1 MDDVS
6 DQINCYVQLVHH
18 CCILIWHV
26 QQRSHE
32 RIDWL
37 PNQLRKSICNESDP
51 IWGVLVMICK
61 AEPIIPLD
69 FIKMSGTEMDDW
81 HHVVIDASLGIQV
94 FARPQGSQRFK
105 VVVGW

>member
-51 IWGVLVMICK
+51 IWGVLVMVCEV
-61 AEPIIPLD
+61 EPVIPLD
-69 FIKMSGTEMDDW
+69 FTEMSGTEMDDW

-94 FARPQGSQRFK
+94 FARPQ
-105 VVVGW
+105 